1 MEKIF
6 LTGEPHVGKSTI
18 ISKLYEKYPNNIV
31 GVIAGEIQDT
41 QGVRQGFTSGTFDD
55 PTLLTIAHSSSDS
68 EIRVSRYGVD
78 IEALDKV
85 AQLLSQQLEVARENG
100 SVLIFD
106 EIGLIQSFSE
116 KLKAQI
122 EAALASDVPSI
133 LAIKRDDS
141 VSEWLGDVKHSP
153 NTRTVTLTE
162 ETRDQVLEELSEYI
176 QAHINLV

>member
-18 ISKLYEKYPNNIV
+18 ISKLYEKYSNNIV
-31 GVIAGEIQDT
+31 GVIAGEVQDG
-41 QGVRQGFTSGTFDD
+41 QGARQGFTSGTFSD

-78 IEALDKV
+78 TEALDKV
-85 AQLLSQQLEVARENG
+85 AELLSQQLEVAKESG

-106 EIGLIQSFSE
+106 EIGLIQSFSK

-122 EAALASDVPSI
+122 DAALASDVPSI
-133 LAIKRDDS
+133 FAIKRDDS
-141 VSEWLGDVKHSP
+141 VSEWLGEVKKTP
-153 NTRTVTLTE
+153 NTRTVTITE
-162 ETRDQVLEELSEYI
+162 ETRDQVLEELSHYI
-176 QAHINLV
+176 DAHTTK